1 MTTNAITPNAKRA
14 LEVLGKNLK
23 MARLKRRIS
32 IKSFG
37 DRVGVSES
45 TVIRLEKGDHGV
57 SVGTLAMACLVLGE
71 LERVSDFF
79 DPASDNIG
87 LLLDRETLPKRI
99 DSKRKLA
106 TLPSGEKQP
115 NNPSGGNDDDDGVG
129 F

>member
-1 MTTNAITPNAKRA
+1 MTANAISPNAKRA

-32 IKSFG
+32 VKGFG

-71 LERVSDFF
+71 LERVSDLL
-79 DPASDNIG
+79 DPGSDNIA
-87 LLLDRETLPKRI
+87 LLLDRERLPKRI
-99 DSKRKLA
+99 DGKRRPRSS
-106 TLPSGEKQP
+106 PSGNERSE
-115 NNPSGGNDDDDGVG
+115 NSSGPDDDGVG